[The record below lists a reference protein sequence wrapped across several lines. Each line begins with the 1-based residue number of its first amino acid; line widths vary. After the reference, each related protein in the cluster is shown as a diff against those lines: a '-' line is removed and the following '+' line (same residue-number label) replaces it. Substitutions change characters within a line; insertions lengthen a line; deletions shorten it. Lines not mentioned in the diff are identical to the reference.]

1 MTPTPYSQA
10 KQHRTPQDPFEQ
22 SDSEQSPSLLRS
34 YRTTKRAPRDLFVF
48 SFDLS
53 ITSPND
59 IDGSST
65 DADTSQDSQKLIQVY
80 ECRRSKRVCKT
91 AKCGTD
97 GEDNAKK

>member
-1 MTPTPYSQA
+1 M
-10 KQHRTPQDPFEQ
+10 
-22 SDSEQSPSLLRS
+22 
-34 YRTTKRAPRDLFVF
+34 VF
-48 SFDLS
+48 RHCHGMSVELERGRRGKIVGVVTSVVEVEVD